1 MKVEKK
7 KKSRSDF
14 LVICTLILVLLM
26 LLLFSCGLQ
35 KSPQVLAEYE
45 QKVDEITE
53 IDYEERQKA
62 VDTLVEE
69 GRMNVNYS
77 AKATFRGMTSEQFQ
91 IKNIQNNHDA
101 IVFNLYDENGDC
113 IYASK
118 RIAPGFEMNAIQLT
132 KELSKGE
139 HACKIKIS
147 YAKEGN
153 VASVFPITIEVR

>member
-1 MKVEKK
+1 M
-7 KKSRSDF
+7 
-14 LVICTLILVLLM
+14 
-26 LLLFSCGLQ
+26 Q
-35 KSPQVLAEYE
+35 QSPRVLAEYE

-77 AKATFRGMTSEQFQ
+77 AKAVFRGMTSEQFQ

-101 IVFNLYDENGDC
+101 IVFNLYDEKGDC

-118 RIAPGFEMNAIQLT
+118 RIAPGYEMNAIQLT

-147 YAKEGN
+147 YAQAGN
-153 VASVFPITIEVR
+153 VASVFPITIEVK